1 MARRGDAHVTTAML
15 ERAEVPHPPAE
26 SPCQPAVAAVLRTAR
41 RLLGMDLAFLGEF
54 VGGREVFRS
63 LDGDA
68 AAFGIVAG
76 EDQPLAGSYCLSMVR
91 GSIPAIIASTADETR
106 VADRAVTHRLGIG
119 SYVGARV
126 ELPGGRLYGALCCLG
141 REPRPALGERDLTV
155 LGALAAVLGDALA
168 DPAHRAHE
176 RYRGPQRLRPDCA
189 DIEAVLAAGGPRMA
203 FQPIVTLADGAVE
216 GYEALARFPALGGIT
231 AMPPPVWFAAADACG
246 LGREL
251 ELSAVQAALRMLP
264 LVPAGRYLTGNL
276 SPATLV
282 DPGFARVVEAVA
294 LDRVVL
300 ELTEHAEVSDY
311 DHLAAVLAP
320 LRRRGLRV
328 AVDDAGAGYASLRHV
343 LRLSPDVVK
352 LDASLTRGID
362 TDAPR
367 RALTEALVGFAGA
380 QGARVIAEGVGT
392 VPERMTLR
400 QLGVAAGQGY
410 GLGRPALLPAA

>member
-1 MARRGDAHVTTAML
+1 MTRRGDACDTTVVL
-15 ERAEVPHPPAE
+15 DRAEVPHPPAE
-26 SPCQPAVAAVLRTAR
+26 TSSQPAVAAVLRTAR

-54 VGGREVFRS
+54 VGGREVFRI
-63 LDGDA
+63 LDGDG
-68 AAFGIVAG
+68 AAFGIAVGA
-76 EDQPLAGSYCLSMVR
+76 DQPLAGSYCLSMSR

-106 VADRAVTHRLGIG
+106 VADRVVTRQRGIG

-141 REPRPALGERDLTV
+141 RESRPALGERDLTI

-168 DPAHRAHE
+168 DPAHHAHE
-176 RYRGPQRLRPDCA
+176 RSGALLRLRPDCP
-189 DIEAVLAAGGPRMA
+189 DVEAVLAAGGPQLA
-203 FQPIVTLADGAVE
+203 FQRIVTLADGAVE
-216 GYEALARFPALGGIT
+216 GYEALARFPALDGAT
-231 AMPPPVWFAAADACG
+231 MPPPVWFAAADACG

-251 ELSAVQAALRMLP
+251 ELSALQAALRALP
-264 LVPAGRYLTGNL
+264 EVPAGRYLTGNL

-282 DPGFARVVEAVA
+282 DPGLARLVDAVA
-294 LDRVVL
+294 LDRFVL
-300 ELTEHAEVSDY
+300 ELTEHAQVSDY

-343 LRLSPDVVK
+343 LRLCPDIVK

-362 TDAPR
+362 SDPPR
-367 RALTEALVGFAGA
+367 RVLTEALVRFAGA
-380 QGARVIAEGVGT
+380 QGARVVAEGVGNDR
-392 VPERMTLR
+392 ERSTLR